1 MGAPMARNLLKAGFA
16 LRVFDIEPKAVES
29 LVSAGATAATSA
41 ADAARGADRV
51 ITMLPNGEHVA
62 EAVFG
67 KGGAAETLK
76 QGSLFIDM
84 STIAPSVTD
93 RIAGKM
99 TARGIA
105 MLDAPVGRS
114 SQHAVEGKLL
124 LMVGGAEADVERAR
138 PVLEKLGD
146 TIVHCGPVG
155 SGARMKLVNR

>member
-1 MGAPMARNLLKAGFA
+1 MEA
-16 LRVFDIEPKAVES
+16 

-51 ITMLPNGEHVA
+51 ITMLPNGEHVE

-93 RIAGKM
+93 RIASKM

-114 SQHAVEGKLL
+114 SQHAVEGSFCSWW
-124 LMVGGAEADVERAR
+124 GAPRR
-138 PVLEKLGD
+138 
-146 TIVHCGPVG
+146 T
-155 SGARMKLVNR
+155 